1 MSGAQRSTRPPAGG
15 LAYNRGME
23 GSPTGLVDI
32 VRDFLEAHQMM
43 QRLFARYRRDE
54 LRFAELEKLVGGGEG
69 SVLFRL
75 KERCHA
81 LFRTGEGSSGAVR
94 REVLLDLAV
103 GSLFHEAMKFRES
116 FYQREVYGPRVR
128 ALQSEGGANGDAL
141 FRDFEKML
149 ATVSPRLEEGL
160 RETEALLKHVQ
171 EQLKALL
178 VEHCDHGH
186 VTRYLL
192 ENSALVEGVFGQGI
206 DDLLDEIHGGAA
218 NGYALAGRSYLAS
231 GYYEQADRAFAEA
244 VARGGKR
251 GEFEHLSAYARGM
264 AAYLAGDYGQ
274 SMDWLSK
281 WIEAAPESD
290 AMLADLA
297 HAAVSKVGQLAPVD
311 ERERI
316 TAAASSLL
324 ERLAS
329 ARGLGGVSS

>member
-1 MSGAQRSTRPPAGG
+1 
-15 LAYNRGME
+15 ME
-23 GSPTGLVDI
+23 SSPTGLVDI
-32 VRDFLEAHQMM
+32 VRDFLEAHQLM
-43 QRLFARYRRDE
+43 QRLFGRYRRDD
-54 LRFAELEKLVGGGEG
+54 LRFAELEELVGNGEG

-75 KERCHA
+75 KERCHT
-81 LFRTGEGSSGAVR
+81 LFRTGEGGSGAVR

-128 ALQSEGGANGDAL
+128 ALQSEEGVDGDAL

-149 ATVSPRLEEGL
+149 AAVSPRLEEGL
-160 RETEALLKHVQ
+160 RETEALLNHVQ
-171 EQLKALL
+171 EQLKELL
-178 VEHCDHGH
+178 VEHREHGH

-192 ENSALVEGVFGQGI
+192 ENRALVEDVFGEGI
-206 DDLLDEIHGGAA
+206 DALLDEIHGEAA
-218 NGYALAGRSYLAS
+218 KGYALAGRSYLAS
-231 GYYEQADRAFAEA
+231 GYYQEAKRAFAEA
-244 VARGGKR
+244 LARGGER

-274 SMDWLSK
+274 SVEWLGK
-281 WIEAAPESD
+281 WIEATPESD
-290 AMLADLA
+290 VTLAELA

-311 ERERI
+311 EKERI

-329 ARGLGGVSS
+329 ARGLGGVRS